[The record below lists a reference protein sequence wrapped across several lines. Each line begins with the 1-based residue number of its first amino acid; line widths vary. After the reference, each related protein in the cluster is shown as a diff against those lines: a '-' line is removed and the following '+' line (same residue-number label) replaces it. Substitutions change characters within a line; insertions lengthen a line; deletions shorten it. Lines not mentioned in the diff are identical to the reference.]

1 MIVTNVDTYRQEH
14 HDCDNA
20 DEARKCV
27 AAQVKNK
34 RHADQDQALGI
45 QSQPTGP

>member
-1 MIVTNVDTYRQEH
+1 MLTHTGQEH
-14 HDCDNA
+14 HDCDNVT

-34 RHADQDQALGI
+34 RHSDQDQALGI